1 MPGLG
6 RNPSQNCCR
15 GTTGCAYGEGEEL
28 AAAMERQVLG
38 SKELDSM
45 KIGRVKIGL
54 RTGDG
59 SHAVLWDKLSCSW
72 FEIADSETR
81 MVKK

>member
-1 MPGLG
+1 
-6 RNPSQNCCR
+6 
-15 GTTGCAYGEGEEL
+15 
-28 AAAMERQVLG
+28 MERQVLG

-59 SHAVLWDKLSCSW
+59 RHAVLWDKLSCSW